1 MDEREIIEYLNNPA
15 SNKTDEVLN
24 QLRKSIRYNNGQSIL
39 PFDDPLHLFRGL
51 VFALMDDSWETK
63 HQCIKLIEEL
73 VPLMKNDIDQC
84 MQLVLPCMVSLI
96 AHSKV
101 TLSSAA
107 AHALNTYASHT
118 GDFQLFLQGIVQHGI
133 EARDA
138 AVRKTVIKSISL
150 LLPNDHQDRN
160 LSLLV
165 QSLLRCLSDD
175 KVGDEEIQESIQFSL
190 EKIAELVGH
199 KRFSQYIDGTSE
211 SLRQKYYAVNGKE
224 NDRTENTDQSEYELK
239 SSSSSRQRLTQQ
251 HSPFETSSARRQTS
265 ESEMIFGLIPAHI
278 VLKLREDVGGS
289 DHIKALDEM
298 KRILREA
305 LLMDELVPH
314 LSSYFDFLKQLTDEK
329 PALVSTTLEIVDVL
343 VGRFGVSIRDNLR
356 LFCNFLS
363 QQMPD
368 NNLTVHSHIVCI
380 ALRLMQ
386 IIPPKLVLPTFLE
399 NLSNRNFH
407 IRQKTLNV
415 VIAALLTHPSN
426 DFDLG
431 RLCQSIVRTLI
442 DPKKLV
448 RQASLE
454 CFAVIAQ
461 AMGSGKQQQL
471 IAAVDSLEQNADAD
485 GVMAAVQARLAR
497 RQLPTFTNHIVEYA
511 TQNALNSSLA
521 GSNSVHMVDIDW
533 ILSGSNGSFSSG
545 QSSDSF
551 SPYKVIGSSGSNKM
565 SVKGPLENQQQDDQ
579 VWE

>member
-1 MDEREIIEYLNNPA
+1 MDEREIIEYLNNPT

-39 PFDDPLHLFRGL
+39 PFDDPLHLFSGL

-73 VPLMKNDIDQC
+73 VPLIKNDIDQC

-101 TLSSAA
+101 TLSSAV

-118 GDFQLFLQGIVQHGI
+118 GDFQLFLQAIVQHGI
-133 EARDA
+133 EARDT
-138 AVRKTVIKSISL
+138 AVRKMVIKNISL

-165 QSLLRCLSDD
+165 QSLLKCLSYDR
-175 KVGDEEIQESIQFSL
+175 VEDEEIQESIQFSL
-190 EKIAELVGH
+190 EKIAELVGQ
-199 KRFSQYIDGTSE
+199 KRFSSYIDGTSE

-224 NDRTENTDQSEYELK
+224 NNRTENSKQSEYESK
-239 SSSSSRQRLTQQ
+239 SRQRLTQH
-251 HSPFETSSARRQTS
+251 HSPFETSARHQTS
-265 ESEMIFGLIPAHI
+265 ESEVIFGLIPTHV

-305 LLMDELVPH
+305 LLISALVPH

-343 VGRFGVSIRDNLR
+343 VGRFGISIRDNLR

-363 QQMPD
+363 QQMSD
-368 NNLTVHSHIVCI
+368 NNLTVHSHIVRI

-386 IIPPKLVLPTFLE
+386 ILPPKLVLPTFLE
-399 NLSNRNFH
+399 NLSNKNFH

-461 AMGSGKQQQL
+461 AMGPGKQQQL

-497 RQLPTFTNHIVEYA
+497 RQLPTFTNHIIEYA
-511 TQNALNSSLA
+511 TQNALNSSVA
-521 GSNSVHMVDIDW
+521 GSNSIHMIDIDW

-545 QSSDSF
+545 QSSDSLG
-551 SPYKVIGSSGSNKM
+551 PYKAIGSSGSNKM
-565 SVKGPLENQQQDDQ
+565 SVKGLLETQQQDDQ
-579 VWE
+579 VRKSEFNI